1 MSVALVHLPEI
12 VHVDHVQRSR
22 ASTALLFQQLLCP
35 QLSGGLI
42 VKSGESVPL
51 RPVLQKLGPPFFLP
65 DVRDH
70 ADHPQ
75 GMSHLVHLGRNP
87 HPAPAVAAFVV
98 RHPQFLFIIRLSP
111 GHVPQQGRA
120 LCQVIRMDVGAD
132 GNLFHQTVPDGL
144 VAKFPFPVVRGRK
157 PVLRYIPLHDNVIGL
172 LQNQLVTLLHP
183 PQLLLGALGSGH
195 IHKHMK
201 QGGIPLFV
209 HREMCPVQKPDRVP
223 VLSPGAVFHFHHIS
237 HPQLFPNLPQHLL
250 PVPGVDQIPVM
261 AVKLFPYLLLA
272 VTQKPAETVVHLPDR
287 HMRVAQAQE
296 GASQQIAPGP
306 GCRLRFGLIPAF
318 LSFSLYFPD
327 EQNLFVVQGTG
338 VHPQHGAAAPQNAL
352 RPPLPY
358 PKMNLAAHLFP
369 LQETAHRLRHKRNKR
384 RPVLG
389 KHGLLRKEADRILK
403 PPAGPQRIKN
413 RGGQI
418 FQMIE
423 AGL

>member
-1 MSVALVHLPEI
+1 
-12 VHVDHVQRSR
+12 
-22 ASTALLFQQLLCP
+22 
-35 QLSGGLI
+35 
-42 VKSGESVPL
+42 
-51 RPVLQKLGPPFFLP
+51 
-65 DVRDH
+65 
-70 ADHPQ
+70 
-75 GMSHLVHLGRNP
+75 
-87 HPAPAVAAFVV
+87 
-98 RHPQFLFIIRLSP
+98 
-111 GHVPQQGRA
+111 
-120 LCQVIRMDVGAD
+120 MDVGTD

-172 LQNQLVTLLHP
+172 FQNQLVTLLHP
-183 PQLLLGALGSGH
+183 AQLLLGALGSGH

-250 PVPGVDQIPVM
+250 PVPGIDQIPVT
-261 AVKLFPYLLLA
+261 AVKLFSYLLLA
-272 VTQKPAETVVHLPDR
+272 ITQKPAETVIHLPDR

-403 PPAGPQRIKN
+403 PPAGPQRIKD
-413 RGGQI
+413 RVGQI

-423 AGL
+423 AGLKIHLHHRGVGAAKQRQVFRLKELSRVPAVLPVILQRFRLHKLALGQLPVRIAPRQIAERIPDIFKALQKAGRKRSALPI